1 MGADVSEIINDRQH
15 GPAGKN
21 AGTRVFSCLGDLLAC
36 HGRNAPDRNAI
47 LAPGRPPMT
56 YGALWAWA
64 NDAAHRLRSVGVGQS
79 DRVGVVL
86 PDGPEAAVAVIGI
99 AAGAVCVPLNP
110 CFTADEWQRYFSEL
124 RITALFARP
133 GIGSGRPGGAPSL
146 GRPVIDLSTR
156 SGEGPGGFDIV

>member
-1 MGADVSEIINDRQH
+1 MGAAVSEIINDRQH
-15 GPAGKN
+15 GAAGKN
-21 AGTRVFSCLGDLLAC
+21 TGTRAFSCLGDLLAC
-36 HGRNAPDRNAI
+36 HGRNAPERNAI
-47 LAPGRPPMT
+47 LTPGRPPMT

-110 CFTADEWQRYFSEL
+110 CFTADEWQRYFADL
-124 RITALFARP
+124 RIAVLLTRADLDSASRGVAHTL
-133 GIGSGRPGGAPSL
+133 GI
-146 GRPVIDLSTR
+146 PVIDLLPR
-156 SGEGPGGFDIV
+156 SGDGPGAFEL